1 MAENGLSDKEKK
13 DISKSL
19 AISERLHAQAERI
32 SPQRRAYSEIISIL
46 TKKFDTAVKSN
57 NFDKVFELEKIAQ
70 EHDSAFHV
78 ADKEKTLQVFGA
90 MDMLQKQFLE
100 CSDPERVKEWFMPSI
115 VRLKMQGTRMKDR
128 AFDATE
134 NSVCGFINSFKSARC
149 VPAEN
154 AYYAIRTECIKAVQ
168 KEHQRNIDRGL
179 GFVP

>member
-1 MAENGLSDKEKK
+1 MEENGSIVNQKILLS
-13 DISKSL
+13 SL
-19 AISERLHAQAERI
+19 ASSERLHAAAERI
-32 SPQRRAYSEIISIL
+32 SPQRRAYSEILLSIRKEFEKNL
-46 TKKFDTAVKSN
+46 QEKDYIQL
-57 NFDKVFELEKIAQ
+57 FELEKIAQ

-100 CSDPERVKEWFMPSI
+100 CSDPERVKERFMPSI

>member
-1 MAENGLSDKEKK
+1 MSIRKEFEKNLQEK
-13 DISKSL
+13 DYIQL
-19 AISERLHAQAERI
+19 
-32 SPQRRAYSEIISIL
+32 
-46 TKKFDTAVKSN
+46 
-57 NFDKVFELEKIAQ
+57 FELEKIAQ

-100 CSDPERVKEWFMPSI
+100 CSDPERVKERFMPSI

-128 AFDATE
+128 AFDATA

>member
-1 MAENGLSDKEKK
+1 MEENGLTANPESLL
-13 DISKSL
+13 KSL
-19 AISERLHAQAERI
+19 ALSERLHEDAEKI
-32 SPQRRAYSEIISIL
+32 SPERKAYSAIL
-46 TKKFDTAVKSN
+46 LSMVHEFEAAIKEKKYHHLFV
-57 NFDKVFELEKIAQ
+57 LEKIAQ

-100 CSDPERVKEWFMPSI
+100 CSDPERVKERFMPSI